1 MTKTSTQGL
10 ELKSKGGNILHEG
23 RLGSYSSVAAKYTS
37 SIDIDGRLLA
47 SVIQINAAHVI
58 MLAEQGVIDR
68 RYARDLLGVL
78 RKIPKDLEMKD
89 VLEDVHMNVEN
100 FVISKIGKDAGGMMN
115 LAKSRNDQV
124 ATALRMAL
132 REQLILLGESIVSL
146 ENSLLAQAAKHADAI
161 IPGYTHLQR
170 AQPITLGHQILAYFD
185 SLDRNFAR
193 LVDCYLRTDLSPMG
207 SGALAS
213 TGFPINR
220 ERTAELLGFESI
232 LENSLDGVSSRD
244 FATEAI
250 YLCAQTMVDLSRLVE
265 EIILWTTKEFSY
277 AEISDAFSSTSS
289 MMPQKKNAI
298 VPEIF
303 RAKTSQVLGDLV
315 GAMGLL
321 KSLPLSYNL
330 DLQELTRN
338 LWSSTDKTISS
349 VSILSELM
357 SEIEFNTKKMLESSI
372 SDEFLFATELAD
384 YMVQKFKV
392 PFREAHSRV
401 GKLVRYAIEKGAEH
415 SQLTSIETAVI
426 SEILGVSLS
435 NEDFLSIVNP
445 AKVLTKRK
453 AIGAPNPKMVSEAAK
468 ARLKVVAKHVETLSS
483 FRRGIERGEH
493 LLISAEKK
501 IKGSIHDEEGRR
513 ISLSEVKE

>member
-1 MTKTSTQGL
+1 
-10 ELKSKGGNILHEG
+10 
-23 RLGSYSSVAAKYTS
+23 
-37 SIDIDGRLLA
+37 
-47 SVIQINAAHVI
+47 
-58 MLAEQGVIDR
+58 MLAEQGVIDLKH
-68 RYARDLLGVL
+68 AGDLLNELG
-78 RKIPKDLEMKD
+78 KIPRDLEMKD
-89 VLEDVHMNVEN
+89 DLEDVHMNVEN
-100 FVISKIGKDAGGMMN
+100 FVTSKIGKDAGGMMN

-124 ATALRMAL
+124 ATALRMTL
-132 REQLILLGESIVSL
+132 REQLIFLGESMISL
-146 ENSLLAQAAKHADAI
+146 ENSLLAQAAKHAATI

-170 AQPITLGHQILAYFD
+170 AQPITLGHHLLAYFD
-185 SLDRNFAR
+185 SLDRDFTR

-250 YLCAQTMVDLSRLVE
+250 YLCAQTMVDLSRLAE

-289 MMPQKKNAI
+289 MMPQKKNAV

-315 GAMGLL
+315 GAMSIL

-338 LWSSTDKTISS
+338 LWSATDKTISS
-349 VSILSELM
+349 VSIFSALM
-357 SEIEFNTKKMLESSI
+357 SEIEFNTKNMLESTT

-384 YMVQKFKV
+384 YLVQKFKV

-401 GKLVRYAIEKGAEH
+401 GKLVRYAAGKGYAGA
-415 SQLTSIETAVI
+415 QFTSIKSEVI
-426 SEILGVSLS
+426 SEILGVPLS
-435 NEDFLSIVNP
+435 SEDLSSITNP
-445 AKVLTKRK
+445 AKVLAKRK
-453 AIGAPNPKMVSEAAK
+453 AIGAPNPKMVSEAAET
-468 ARLKVVAKHVETLSS
+468 RLKIVAKHVGTLAS
-483 FRRGIERGEH
+483 FKRGIEKGQN
-493 LLISAEKK
+493 LLVSAERK
-501 IKGSIHDEEGRR
+501 IQGSVRDEEGKRK
-513 ISLSEVKE
+513 LLTEVKE

>member
-10 ELKSKGGNILHEG
+10 ELKSKEKNILHEG
-23 RLGSYSSVAAKYTS
+23 RLGSYSATAAKYTS
-37 SIDIDGRLLA
+37 SIDIDGRLLS
-47 SVIQINAAHVI
+47 SVIQINEAHVI
-58 MLAEQGVIDR
+58 MLAEQGVIDLKH
-68 RYARDLLGVL
+68 ARDLLGAFG
-78 RKIPKDLEMKD
+78 KIPKDLEMKD
-89 VLEDVHMNVEN
+89 DLEDVHMNVEHL
-100 FVISKIGKDAGGMMN
+100 VISKIGKDAGGMMN

-124 ATALRMAL
+124 ATALRMTL
-132 REQLILLGESIVSL
+132 REQLIFLGESMVAL
-146 ENSLLAQAAKHADAI
+146 ENSLLAQAAKHADTI

-170 AQPITLGHQILAYFD
+170 AQPITLGHQMLAYFD
-185 SLDRNFAR
+185 SLDRDFAR

-213 TGFPINR
+213 TGFPISR
-220 ERTAELLGFESI
+220 ERIAELLGFESI

-244 FATEAI
+244 FASEAI
-250 YLCAQTMVDLSRLVE
+250 YLCAQTMVDLSRLAE

-303 RAKTSQVLGDLV
+303 RAKTSQVLGDLM

-338 LWSSTDKTISS
+338 LWSATDKTVSS
-349 VSILSELM
+349 VSIFSELM
-357 SEIEFNTKKMLESSI
+357 GEIEFNTKNMLESTT

-384 YMVQKFKV
+384 YMVHKFEV

-401 GKLVRYAIEKGAEH
+401 GKLVRFAAEKGNAGA
-415 SQLTSIETAVI
+415 QFTSIKPDVL
-426 SEILGVSLS
+426 SEILGVNLS
-435 NEDFLSIVNP
+435 SEDLLSITNP
-445 AKVLTKRK
+445 AKVLAKRK
-453 AIGAPNPKMVSEAAK
+453 AMGAPNPKMVSEAARS
-468 ARLKVVAKHVETLSS
+468 RLKIVAKHVETLAS
-483 FRRGIERGEH
+483 FKRGIENGRD
-493 LLISAEKK
+493 LLISAERK
-501 IKGSIHDEEGRR
+501 IQGSVRNEERR
-513 ISLSEVKE
+513 RNSLTEVKE

>member
-1 MTKTSTQGL
+1 
-10 ELKSKGGNILHEG
+10 
-23 RLGSYSSVAAKYTS
+23 
-37 SIDIDGRLLA
+37 
-47 SVIQINAAHVI
+47 VIQINAAHVI
-58 MLAEQGVIDR
+58 MLAEQGVIDLK
-68 RYARDLLGVL
+68 YAVALLNEL
-78 RKIPKDLEMKD
+78 EKIPKDLEMKD
-89 VLEDVHMNVEN
+89 YLEDVHMNVEN
-100 FVISKIGKDAGGMMN
+100 FVTSKIGKDAGGMMN

-124 ATALRMAL
+124 ATALRMTL
-132 REQLILLGESIVSL
+132 REQLIFLGESMISL
-146 ENSLLAQAAKHADAI
+146 ENSLLAQSAKHAATI

-170 AQPITLGHQILAYFD
+170 AQPVTLGHHLLAYFD
-185 SLDRNFAR
+185 SLDRDFAR

-250 YLCAQTMVDLSRLVE
+250 YLCAQTMVDLSRLAE

-289 MMPQKKNAI
+289 MMPQKKNAV

-321 KSLPLSYNL
+321 KALPLSYNL

-338 LWSSTDKTISS
+338 LWSATDKTISS
-349 VSILSELM
+349 VSIFSELM
-357 SEIEFNTKKMLESSI
+357 SEIQFNTKNMLESAT

-384 YMVQKFKV
+384 YLVQKFKV

-401 GKLVRYAIEKGAEH
+401 GKLVRFATEKGNAGA
-415 SQLTSIETAVI
+415 QFTSIKPEVI
-426 SEILGVSLS
+426 SEILRVRLS
-435 NEDFLSIVNP
+435 SEDLSSITNP
-445 AKVLTKRK
+445 AKVLAKRK
-453 AIGAPNPKMVSEAAK
+453 AMGAPNPKMVSEAAD
-468 ARLKVVAKHVETLSS
+468 ARLKIVAKHVGTLAS
-483 FRRGIERGEH
+483 FKRGIEKGQN
-493 LLISAEKK
+493 LLVSAERK
-501 IKGSIHDEEGRR
+501 IQGSVRDEEGKRK
-513 ISLSEVKE
+513 LLTEVKE